1 MTLGELAMH
10 ISLKILLSTFILLSL
25 FFVTLGLYSLDLL
38 LLSIAILF
46 SVASILVILEV
57 KKYSHNPFSH

>member
-46 SVASILVILEV
+46 IVASILVILEV